1 MPNGFQNSANKFLN
15 SKDAQRL
22 SQKKEEIEKLANSS
36 DGQKVKELLTSNGHD
51 LQSAIEKGDI
61 DKLRGAVSDIL
72 KTDAGARL
80 YKQLSDM
87 MK

>member
-1 MPNGFQNSANKFLN
+1 MPNGFQNTANKFLN
-15 SKDAQRL
+15 TKDAQRL
-22 SQKKEEIEKLANSS
+22 AQKKEEIEKLANSS
-36 DGQKVKELLTSNGHD
+36 DGQKIKEMLNASGQN
-51 LQSAIEKGDI
+51 LQGAIEKGDI
-61 DKLRGAVSDIL
+61 NTLRSAVSDIL